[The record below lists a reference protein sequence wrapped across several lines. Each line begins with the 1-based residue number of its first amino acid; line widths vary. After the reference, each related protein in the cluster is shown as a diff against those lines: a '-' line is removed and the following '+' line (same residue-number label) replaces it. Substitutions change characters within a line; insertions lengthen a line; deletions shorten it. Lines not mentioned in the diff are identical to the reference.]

1 VVIELEARDLEYFIV
16 VAGHG
21 NLRRAA
27 DALGL
32 SQPAL
37 SKSLRRLEK
46 SAGTKLVKRTPKG
59 VELTAVGSALLGHA
73 RRLRLSF
80 DDIEREIRDLV
91 QGRAGHLR
99 IGAAA
104 ATVEHPVSPA
114 CTALLK
120 DAPKL
125 TLQITIGAND
135 VLLPALRSGKL
146 DLIVSGVPAVSFDDL
161 VHERMYDDE
170 FVIYASAN
178 HRLAGR
184 KRLTV
189 SDLAGERFALA
200 SSGGLATQN
209 LRRIF
214 EEGGIRLPVAT
225 MESPVALTKF
235 HLVASSDVLGFAS
248 RRELHEGARRFR
260 LVELSVKG
268 LPWIRTVG
276 ASYRKDAYLSP
287 ATHRLIDLLKST
299 AREIP
304 YVKKSEQVKGARGQ
318 ARNRKKVAKL
328 ELRKV
333 EPGPLTV

>member
-1 VVIELEARDLEYFIV
+1 MEARDLEYFAV

-80 DDIEREIRDLV
+80 NDIEREIRDLV

-99 IGAAA
+99 IGAAPM
-104 ATVEHPVSPA
+104 TVEHPVSPA

-125 TLQITIGAND
+125 TLKIMIGTND
-135 VLLPALRSGKL
+135 VLLPALRSGEL
-146 DLIVSGVPAVSFDDL
+146 DLIVSGIPAISFDDL
-161 VHERMYDDE
+161 VQERIYDDE
-170 FVIYASAN
+170 LVIYASAN
-178 HRLAGR
+178 HRLAGG

-200 SSGGLATQN
+200 SLEAVGAQM
-209 LRRIF
+209 LRRLF
-214 EEGGIRLPVAT
+214 EAGGFRLPVAT
-225 MESPVALTKF
+225 MESPISFPKF

-248 RRELHEGARRFR
+248 RREVHEVARRFR

-268 LPWIRTVG
+268 LPWTRAIG
-276 ASYRKDAYLSP
+276 AIYRKDAYLSP
-287 ATHRLIDLLKST
+287 AAHRLIDLLKST
-299 AREIP
+299 VREIP
-304 YVKKSEQVKGARGQ
+304 YLKKSAQVKGGR
-318 ARNRKKVAKL
+318 L
-328 ELRKV
+328 ELRKG
-333 EPGPLTV
+333 PGSNYEKSSLAPLTG

>member
-1 VVIELEARDLEYFIV
+1 MEARDLEYFAV

-99 IGAAA
+99 IGAANM
-104 ATVEHPVSPA
+104 TVEHPVSPA

-125 TLQITIGAND
+125 TLKIMIGAND
-135 VLLPALRSGKL
+135 VLLPALRSGEL
-146 DLIVSGVPAVSFDDL
+146 DLIVSGIPAISFDDL
-161 VHERMYDDE
+161 VQERIYDDE
-170 FVIYASAN
+170 MVIYASAN
-178 HRLAGR
+178 HRLAGG

-200 SSGGLATQN
+200 SSEAVGAQMLRRLFEAGGL
-209 LRRIF
+209 
-214 EEGGIRLPVAT
+214 RLPVAT
-225 MESPVALTKF
+225 MESPISLPKF

-248 RRELHEGARRFR
+248 RREVHEVARRFR

-268 LPWIRTVG
+268 LPWTRTIG

-287 ATHRLIDLLKST
+287 AAHRLIDLLKS
-299 AREIP
+299 AVREIP
-304 YVKKSEQVKGARGQ
+304 YLKKSAQVKGGR
-318 ARNRKKVAKL
+318 L
-328 ELRKV
+328 ELRKG
-333 EPGPLTV
+333 PGSNYEKSSLAPLTG

>member
-1 VVIELEARDLEYFIV
+1 MVIDLEARDLEYFAV

-27 DALGL
+27 DALSL

-99 IGAAA
+99 IGAARV
-104 ATVEHPVSPA
+104 TVEHPVSPA

-125 TLQITIGAND
+125 TLKIMIGTND
-135 VLLPALRSGKL
+135 VLLPALRSGEL
-146 DLIVSGVPAVSFDDL
+146 DLVVSGVPAVSFDDL
-161 VHERMYDDE
+161 VHERIYEDE
-170 FVIYASAN
+170 LVIYASAN
-178 HRLAGR
+178 HRLAGG

-200 SSGGLATQN
+200 SSGTVGAQM
-209 LRRIF
+209 LRRLF
-214 EEGGIRLPVAT
+214 EAGGFRLPVAT
-225 MESPVALTKF
+225 MESPISFPKF

-248 RRELHEGARRFR
+248 RREVHEVARRFR

-268 LPWIRTVG
+268 LPWIRTIG

-299 AREIP
+299 IREIP
-304 YVKKSEQVKGARGQ
+304 YVKKFEQSKGAR
-318 ARNRKKVAKL
+318 L

-333 EPGPLTV
+333 EPRPL

>member
-1 VVIELEARDLEYFIV
+1 MVIDLEARDLEYFAV

-27 DALGL
+27 DVLGL

-99 IGAAA
+99 IGAAPV
-104 ATVEHPVSPA
+104 TVEHPLSPA
-114 CTALLK
+114 CAALLK

-125 TLQITIGAND
+125 TLQITIGTND
-135 VLLPALRSGKL
+135 VLLPALRSGEL
-146 DLIVSGVPAVSFDDL
+146 DLLVSAVPAASFDDL
-161 VHERMYDDE
+161 VQEPIYADE

-178 HRLAGR
+178 HRLAGG

-189 SDLAGERFALA
+189 SDLAGERFKLPPPGTIAA
-200 SSGGLATQN
+200 QT
-209 LRRIF
+209 LRRLF
-214 EEGGIRLPVAT
+214 EEGGFRLPVAT
-225 MESPVALTKF
+225 IELPSVFTMF
-235 HLVASSDVLGFAS
+235 HLVACSDVLGFGS
-248 RRELHEGARRFR
+248 RREVHEWARRFR
-260 LVELSVKG
+260 LVELNVKG
-268 LPWIRTVG
+268 LPWIRTIG

-299 AREIP
+299 VREIP
-304 YVKKSEQVKGARGQ
+304 YVKESERVKGAR
-318 ARNRKKVAKL
+318 L
-328 ELRKV
+328 ELRKI
-333 EPGPLTV
+333 EPGPFNA

>member
-1 VVIELEARDLEYFIV
+1 VVIDLEARDLEYFAV

-27 DALGL
+27 DLLGL

-59 VELTAVGSALLGHA
+59 VELTAVGSALLGRA

-80 DDIEREIRDLV
+80 DDMEREIGDLV

-99 IGAAA
+99 IGAAPV
-104 ATVEHPVSPA
+104 TVEHPVSPA

-125 TLQITIGAND
+125 TLQITIGANN
-135 VLLPALRSGKL
+135 VLLPALRSGEL
-146 DLIVSGVPAVSFDDL
+146 DLIVSGVPAIAFDDL
-161 VHERMYDDE
+161 VQERIYDDE

-189 SDLAGERFALA
+189 SDLAGERFAL
-200 SSGGLATQN
+200 SPSGTLATQM
-209 LRRIF
+209 LRRLF
-214 EEGGIRLPVAT
+214 EAGGFCLPVAT
-225 MESPVALTKF
+225 MESPVALPKF
-235 HLVASSDVLGFAS
+235 YVVASSDVLGFAS
-248 RRELHEGARRFR
+248 RREVHEGARRFR
-260 LVELSVKG
+260 LVELSVEG
-268 LPWIRTVG
+268 LPWIRTIG

-299 AREIP
+299 VREIP
-304 YVKKSEQVKGARGQ
+304 HVKESEQVKG
-318 ARNRKKVAKL
+318 
-328 ELRKV
+328 
-333 EPGPLTV
+333 T